1 MNRIAILDK
10 IVSLTANKVCGKLIV
25 FIGQRRRSAPPQTES
40 QPSRREELVERY
52 VSYSIAHHLRKYIE
66 PRSEQQDPE
75 LDVEAQF
82 GRSAVRSAQTAIQKK
97 RALQCIS
104 GWLWCKYWCVVSV
117 YWEAIT

>member
-25 FIGQRRRSAPPQTES
+25 FLILYVTPIGQRRRSAPTPQTES

-82 GRSAVRSAQTAIQKK
+82 GRSAVRSAQTAIEKK

-104 GWLWCKYWCVVSV
+104 GWLWCKYWCF
-117 YWEAIT
+117 